1 MMTRLVFALIFIAH
15 SALAQEFSRMVSALH
30 SPKADSTWTALVTAR
45 KIPLV
50 SGDSVAFLYRGE
62 ASTVRWLGD
71 FNGMGQDKTFP
82 NEGSKIPG
90 TDIWILKAS
99 LPPDA
104 RLDYKIVLDDK
115 NWILDPNNPF
125 QQWTGLGGGMPNS
138 ELRMPEWK
146 RDPIAV
152 PDPASTKGSLKKDLI
167 YSSKILGY
175 DLSYSLYVH
184 PFAAN
189 KPTPIVYVTDGY
201 EYLHKEMG
209 NMTIVLDNLI
219 SQKKIVPITVVFVDN
234 REPAKPSNN
243 RRMSEMS
250 LNQDY
255 LRFFTDELIPAIE
268 KDRPVPAAQRGILGT
283 SLGGLT
289 AAYFAFSRPDIF
301 GLAGIQSPAFWY
313 KPEIYSICDQKDK
326 RPMKT
331 FITTG
336 SINDTK
342 EGAEKMKTILVK
354 NACTFGYKEVAQGHS
369 WGNWKDLIDDIL
381 IYFFAGK

>member
-255 LRFFTDELIPAIE
+255 LRFFTDELIPTIE
-268 KDRPVPAAQRGILGT
+268 RDRPVAAAQRGILGT